1 VGGINYG
8 VAKDVSLIAVRV
20 FDASGSGSTS
30 GVIDGIDWVIADR
43 LTKSGTAVAN
53 LSLGGKASIAM
64 DLAVSKAIA
73 ANIVMC
79 VAAGNS
85 KLNAINFSPAR
96 VAAAITVG
104 ATTANDAFASYS
116 NYGSI
121 LDILAPG
128 TSIISDGI
136 SSNSSTKILS
146 GTSMATPHVTGVVA
160 KYLSKNTS
168 ATPSAVEAFI
178 KNTSTIGKISG
189 LKQGTPNALL
199 FSTN

>member
-1 VGGINYG
+1 
-8 VAKDVSLIAVRV
+8 
-20 FDASGSGSTS
+20 
-30 GVIDGIDWVIADR
+30 
-43 LTKSGTAVAN
+43 
-53 LSLGGKASIAM
+53 M
-64 DLAVSKAIA
+64 DLAVSKAIS